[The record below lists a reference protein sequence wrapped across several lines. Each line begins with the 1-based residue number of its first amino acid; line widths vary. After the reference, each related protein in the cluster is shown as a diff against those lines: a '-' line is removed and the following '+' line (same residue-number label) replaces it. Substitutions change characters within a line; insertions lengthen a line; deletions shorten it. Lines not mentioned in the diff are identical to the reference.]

1 MFYNVK
7 HQTKLMKTL
16 TIITITVINY
26 LEMHTNIFVR
36 LSILSPKNFL
46 YKLQEHWHS
55 FISGG

>member
-1 MFYNVK
+1 MFCNVK

-36 LSILSPKNFL
+36 LLILSPKNTVQTSTTL
-46 YKLQEHWHS
+46 A
-55 FISGG
+55 